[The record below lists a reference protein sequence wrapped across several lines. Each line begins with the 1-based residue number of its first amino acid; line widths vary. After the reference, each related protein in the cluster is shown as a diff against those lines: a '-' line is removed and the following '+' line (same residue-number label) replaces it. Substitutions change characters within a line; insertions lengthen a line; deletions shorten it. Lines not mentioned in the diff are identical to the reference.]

1 MIIVPDI
8 FDSSKRR
15 VARAKIHIHDL
26 KGKVDPFLKDNPCSL
41 VVEPDTDGINN
52 LHKIKFNAV
61 IPDSFGEIAADALEN
76 LRAALD
82 QAGYAVAVAAG
93 ANDPRS
99 AYFPIGDDATNLEGI
114 IKGGCKQIPNEI
126 VSLFRTFE
134 PYQGGNELI
143 WALNKANN
151 INKHRLL
158 VPACVSLAQMNFS
171 IHGSGGSGCYI
182 PPPAWDRGKNEI
194 VFAIVATDVEKL
206 QYDLKGTYCISFGE
220 IEVLGGYPA
229 TDILNAM
236 ASEVESIVMA
246 TEAEARR
253 IGLVV

>member
-134 PYQGGNELI
+134 PYQGWNELI